1 MLKRKIKTIIIITII
16 VLLSSLDLISAKNLS
31 LLGVVITIDPGHGG
45 RDPGTMYNSI
55 KEKDLNLE
63 ISKALEKELTKN
75 GAIVYMIRTSDI
87 DLSSIYDS
95 KKKRGDLYR
104 RLLKIKENKS
114 NLYLSIHINWYQS
127 SAHKGAEVLYN
138 SINKNNKL
146 LAEAITGGNQ
156 QAVKNVFF
164 CESAFDAMA
173 FYQQNQSL
181 LKNDTALVSLGGTFS
196 DGQVQ
201 GVMKRFPN
209 ARPFDCFDNDLAGR
223 IYGLRMLSLLEDP
236 FYFPLRQLR

>member
-1 MLKRKIKTIIIITII
+1 MLKRKIKSIIIITII
-16 VLLSSLDLISAKNLS
+16 VLLSSLDLISAKTLP

-63 ISKALEKELTKN
+63 ISKVLEKELTKN

-114 NLYLSIHINWYQS
+114 NLYLSIHINWYQNS
-127 SAHKGAEVLYN
+127 THKGAEVLYN
-138 SINKNNKL
+138 SINKNNKI
-146 LAEAITGGNQ
+146 LAEAIMNEFKTNQKSKREIKKTNLYMYKNITIPGVLIETGYLSNPTERRLLQSESYQKELAKSITNG
-156 QAVKNVFF
+156 VKNYLKAINE
-164 CESAFDAMA
+164 ES
-173 FYQQNQSL
+173 NL
-181 LKNDTALVSLGGTFS
+181 NT
-196 DGQVQ
+196 
-201 GVMKRFPN
+201 N
-209 ARPFDCFDNDLAGR
+209 
-223 IYGLRMLSLLEDP
+223 LS
-236 FYFPLRQLR
+236 F

>member
-16 VLLSSLDLISAKNLS
+16 VLLSSLDLISAKNLP
-31 LLGVVITIDPGHGG
+31 LLGIVITIDPGHGG

-114 NLYLSIHINWYQS
+114 NLYLSIHINWYQNS
-127 SAHKGAEVLYN
+127 THKGAEVLYN
-138 SINKNNKL
+138 SINKNNKI
-146 LAEAITGGNQ
+146 LAEAIMNEFKTNQKSKREIKKTNLYMYKNITTPGVLIETGYLSNPTERRLLQSENYQKELAKSITNG
-156 QAVKNVFF
+156 VKNYLKAINE
-164 CESAFDAMA
+164 ES
-173 FYQQNQSL
+173 NL
-181 LKNDTALVSLGGTFS
+181 NT
-196 DGQVQ
+196 
-201 GVMKRFPN
+201 N
-209 ARPFDCFDNDLAGR
+209 
-223 IYGLRMLSLLEDP
+223 LS
-236 FYFPLRQLR
+236 F

>member
-1 MLKRKIKTIIIITII
+1 MLKRKIKSIIIITII
-16 VLLSSLDLISAKNLS
+16 VLLSSLDLISAKTLP
-31 LLGVVITIDPGHGG
+31 LLGIVITIDPGHGG

-114 NLYLSIHINWYQS
+114 NLYLSIHINWYQNS
-127 SAHKGAEVLYN
+127 THKGAEVLYN
-138 SINKNNKL
+138 SINKNNKI
-146 LAEAITGGNQ
+146 LAEAIMNEFKTNQKSKREIKKTNLYMYKNITIPGVLIETGYLSNPTERRLLQSESYQKELAKSITNG
-156 QAVKNVFF
+156 VKNYLTSINE
-164 CESAFDAMA
+164 ES
-173 FYQQNQSL
+173 NL
-181 LKNDTALVSLGGTFS
+181 NT
-196 DGQVQ
+196 
-201 GVMKRFPN
+201 N
-209 ARPFDCFDNDLAGR
+209 
-223 IYGLRMLSLLEDP
+223 LS
-236 FYFPLRQLR
+236 F

>member
-16 VLLSSLDLISAKNLS
+16 VLLSSLDLISAKTLP
-31 LLGVVITIDPGHGG
+31 LLGIVITIDPGHGG

-114 NLYLSIHINWYQS
+114 NLYLSIHINWYQNS
-127 SAHKGAEVLYN
+127 THKGAEVLYN
-138 SINKNNKL
+138 SINKNNKI
-146 LAEAITGGNQ
+146 LAEAIMNEFKTNQKSKREIKKTNLYMYKNITIPGVLIETGYLSNPTERRLLQSESYQKELAKSITNG
-156 QAVKNVFF
+156 VKNYLKAINE
-164 CESAFDAMA
+164 ES
-173 FYQQNQSL
+173 NL
-181 LKNDTALVSLGGTFS
+181 NT
-196 DGQVQ
+196 
-201 GVMKRFPN
+201 N
-209 ARPFDCFDNDLAGR
+209 
-223 IYGLRMLSLLEDP
+223 LS
-236 FYFPLRQLR
+236 F